1 MSRQPKLFLRA
12 HLPNQQR
19 TSVQVIAGIRL
30 RDALSKAL
38 KRRNLTCEMC
48 EVKQLSSDQP
58 IPWDTD
64 ISLIHAEEV
73 YVKVLDKF
81 PIMTHI
87 SHQVRF
93 DSFFFFALFYL

>member
-1 MSRQPKLFLRA
+1 
-12 HLPNQQR
+12 
-19 TSVQVIAGIRL
+19 
-30 RDALSKAL
+30 
-38 KRRNLTCEMC
+38 MC

-87 SHQVRF
+87 SHQVSDISASQKRVYF
-93 DSFFFFALFYL
+93 VRLVVCKYGVVKLHAHNYAK